1 MSGTSVDGVDA
12 VVAEITAQDFAIRSS
27 ATRPYP
33 QALRRRVTALIE
45 SPAPA
50 LRELGRIDAAVGHF
64 FAECALDAVAAAGL
78 EPSQIEAIGHHG
90 QTVYHD
96 PVPPEPFTM
105 QIGDPNVI
113 AARTGITTVA
123 DFRRL
128 DIALG
133 GQGAPLVCAFH
144 SWRFGHAAEARAV
157 VNIGGIANVTLLVP
171 GTPPLGFDT
180 GPGNTVLDRWIERH
194 LSLPFDRGGA
204 WAAGGTAD
212 EALLA
217 RLLTE
222 PYFAAPA
229 PKSTGRELFNAAWL
243 DAHLDAHRTALGRTP
258 APEDVQATLAELTA
272 RTIAGGLRTAAPDTA
287 PLAAELDTGVRAAE
301 LDEADAAA
309 RHSNAA
315 LRAPHE
321 SDSRRLDRL
330 IVCGGGAYNVDLIA
344 RLSRAAAMPVESSG
358 AYGIAPDWVEAS
370 AFAWLAYAR
379 LHGEPGN
386 VPSVTGAR
394 EAAVLGS
401 VYCGA
406 SPHGRARCFRR
417 GHGYSE
423 PQAT

>member
-12 VVAEITAQDFAIRSS
+12 VVAEITEQDFAIRSS
-27 ATRPYP
+27 KARPYP
-33 QALRRRVTALIE
+33 DTLQRRVTAIIE
-45 SPAPA
+45 APAPT
-50 LRELGRIDAAVGHF
+50 LRELGRVDVAVARF
-64 FAECALDAVAAAGL
+64 FAECALDVIAAAGL

-96 PVPPEPFTM
+96 PAPPDPFTM

-128 DIALG
+128 DVALA

-144 SWRFGHAAEARAV
+144 AWRFAHATEARAV
-157 VNIGGIANVTLLVP
+157 INIGGIANVTLLAP
-171 GTPPLGFDT
+171 GTAPLGFDT
-180 GPGNTVLDRWIERH
+180 GPGNTLLDRWIERH
-194 LSLPFDRGGA
+194 RGAPLDRGGA
-204 WAAGGTAD
+204 WSAGGRPD

-217 RLLTE
+217 RLLSE
-222 PYFAAPA
+222 PYFAARA

-243 DAHLDAHRTALGRTP
+243 DAHLDAHAAARGRRP
-258 APEDVQATLAELTA
+258 APVDVQATLAELTA
-272 RTIAGGLRTAAPDTA
+272 RTIAAAVVGKS
-287 PLAAELDTGVRAAE
+287 E
-301 LDEADAAA
+301 
-309 RHSNAA
+309 
-315 LRAPHE
+315 
-321 SDSRRLDRL
+321 RL
-330 IVCGGGAYNVDLIA
+330 IVCGGGAYNTDLIA
-344 RLSRAAAMPVESSG
+344 RLSRAAAKPVESSV
-358 AYGIAPDWVEAS
+358 AYGIAPDWVEAA

-379 LHGEPGN
+379 LQGKFGN

-394 EAAVLGS
+394 QAAVLGG

-417 GHGYSE
+417 HNGYSE